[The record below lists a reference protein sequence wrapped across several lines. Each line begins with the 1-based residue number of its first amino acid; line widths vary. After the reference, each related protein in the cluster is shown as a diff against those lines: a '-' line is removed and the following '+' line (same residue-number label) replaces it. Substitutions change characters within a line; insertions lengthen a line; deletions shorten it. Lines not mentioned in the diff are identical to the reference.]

1 MADDV
6 RNSALGRVRGDPDIA
21 SAMVAQPDGPSGP
34 AGWPRDAPSPE
45 AGAARELEP
54 HLLEPIDGKRK

>member
-21 SAMVAQPDGPSGP
+21 SAMVAQLK
-34 AGWPRDAPSPE
+34 
-45 AGAARELEP
+45 ELVHTYP
-54 HLLEPIDGKRK
+54 LG